1 MAHGRPPGRGDG
13 AAPGAGRHG
22 HHGRGPGSGTRPKAA
37 GAGGTAGLRGA
48 EPSPWRGPAP
58 ERDTGS
64 GHGPLSP
71 GRTTGLRGGGTLI
84 PAWPGPGTR
93 RERSARAPVR
103 PGAVGGSWS
112 ARRGPAGGAVRLRM
126 GGTVGAAGVS
136 GRGALSYV
144 AVTLGRM
151 AANTSPEAPLPVG
164 EVSRLIGGWIDRLGA
179 VWVEGQITQLS
190 RRPGAGVVFLTLRD
204 PSYDISVS
212 VTCYRQV
219 FDAVADV
226 VGEGARVVVHA
237 KPEWYAP
244 RGQLSLRAA
253 EIKPVGV
260 GELLARLEQLK
271 KSLAREGLFAPERKK
286 PLPFLPQLIGLVCG
300 RASAAERDVLE
311 NARHRWPAVR
321 FEVRNVPVQ
330 GVHAVPQ
337 VVQAVKELDARDDV
351 DVIVVARGGG
361 SVEDLLPFSDEQ
373 LVRAV
378 AACRT
383 PVVSAIG
390 HEPDSP
396 LLDLVADLRAST
408 PTDAAKKVVP
418 DVGEEYE
425 RVRQLRDRA
434 RRCVAAFVD
443 REERGLAHALAR
455 PAIQDPHRMID
466 ERAEQVTAL
475 LERGRRSL
483 RHQLDRAD
491 SELTHT
497 HARVVALSPAATLKR
512 GYAVLQRADGHAVR
526 DPGEVEPGE
535 TLRARVS
542 EGDFSVRVDA

>member
-1 MAHGRPPGRGDG
+1 MA
-13 AAPGAGRHG
+13 
-22 HHGRGPGSGTRPKAA
+22 
-37 GAGGTAGLRGA
+37 
-48 EPSPWRGPAP
+48 
-58 ERDTGS
+58 
-64 GHGPLSP
+64 
-71 GRTTGLRGGGTLI
+71 
-84 PAWPGPGTR
+84 
-93 RERSARAPVR
+93 
-103 PGAVGGSWS
+103 
-112 ARRGPAGGAVRLRM
+112 
-126 GGTVGAAGVS
+126 VS
-136 GRGALSYV
+136 
-144 AVTLGRM
+144 
-151 AANTSPEAPLPVG
+151 TSPEAPIPVG

-204 PSYDISVS
+204 PSHDISVS

-219 FDAVADV
+219 FDKVSEV
-226 VGEGARVVVHA
+226 VTEGSRVVVHA

-253 EIKPVGV
+253 EIRPVGV

-271 KSLAREGLFAPERKK
+271 RTLTAEGLFAAERKRT
-286 PLPFLPQLIGLVCG
+286 LPFLPQLIGLVCG

-337 VVQAVKELDARDDV
+337 VIAAVQELDALPEV
-351 DVIVVARGGG
+351 DVIIVARGGG

-378 AACRT
+378 SEVRT

-418 DVGEEYE
+418 DVGEELA
-425 RVRQLRDRA
+425 RVQQMRERA
-434 RRCVAAFVD
+434 RRALGGFLD
-443 REERGLAHALAR
+443 REERGLAAALHR
-455 PAIQDPHRMID
+455 PSIQHPHRMVQ
-466 ERAEQVTAL
+466 EREEQVTAL
-475 LERGRRSL
+475 LERGRRTL
-483 RHQLDRAD
+483 GHLLDRAD
-491 SELTHT
+491 SELVHT
-497 HARVVALSPAATLKR
+497 LARVVALSPKATLER
-512 GYAVLQRADGHAVR
+512 GYAVLQKPDGAAVR
-526 DPGEVEPGE
+526 APSEVAVDEE
-535 TLRARVS
+535 LRARVA
-542 EGDFSVRVDA
+542 EGEFRVRVAAVPDDADSGRPMPPRADS

>member
-1 MAHGRPPGRGDG
+1 MA
-13 AAPGAGRHG
+13 
-22 HHGRGPGSGTRPKAA
+22 
-37 GAGGTAGLRGA
+37 
-48 EPSPWRGPAP
+48 
-58 ERDTGS
+58 
-64 GHGPLSP
+64 
-71 GRTTGLRGGGTLI
+71 
-84 PAWPGPGTR
+84 
-93 RERSARAPVR
+93 V
-103 PGAVGGSWS
+103 
-112 ARRGPAGGAVRLRM
+112 
-126 GGTVGAAGVS
+126 
-136 GRGALSYV
+136 
-144 AVTLGRM
+144 
-151 AANTSPEAPLPVG
+151 NTSAEAPIPVG

-190 RRPGAGVVFLTLRD
+190 RRPGAGVVFMTLRD
-204 PSYDISVS
+204 ASYDISVG

-226 VGEGARVVVHA
+226 VGEGARVVVHC

-253 EIKPVGV
+253 EIRPVGV

-271 KSLAREGLFAPERKK
+271 KSLAREGLFAPERKRT
-286 PLPFLPQLIGLVCG
+286 PPFLPRLVGLVCG

-311 NARHRWPAVR
+311 NARRRWPAVR
-321 FEVRNVPVQ
+321 FEVRNVAVQ

-337 VVQAVKELDARDDV
+337 VVQAVEELDAVDEV

-390 HEPDSP
+390 HEPDHP
-396 LLDLVADLRAST
+396 LLDHVADVRAST

-425 RVRQLRDRA
+425 RVRLLRDRA
-434 RRCVAAFVD
+434 RRCVQAFVD

-455 PAIQDPHRMID
+455 PSMEEPHRMID
-466 ERAEQVTAL
+466 GRAQEVTAL
-475 LERGRRSL
+475 LDRARRCL
-483 RHQLDRAD
+483 RHQLDRTD
-491 SELTHT
+491 SELAHT

-512 GYAVLQRADGHAVR
+512 GYAVLQRADGQAVR
-526 DPGEVEPGE
+526 DPGEVAAGE
-535 TLRARVS
+535 ALRARVS
-542 EGDFSVRVDA
+542 EGEFGVRVDA